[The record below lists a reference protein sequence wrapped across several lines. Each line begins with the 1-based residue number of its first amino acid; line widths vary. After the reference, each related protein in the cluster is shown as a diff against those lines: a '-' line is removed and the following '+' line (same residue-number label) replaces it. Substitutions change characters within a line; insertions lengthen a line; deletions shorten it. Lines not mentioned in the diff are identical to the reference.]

1 MITPVTWP
9 LIEHSAFMPT
19 HHLGYETNCKFCTR
33 FKFTTT
39 PEFPFSLMPPD
50 GFMEQLN
57 NNSLRYHRYVQK
69 LAKSVPETG
78 HLRDTNSFLFL

>member
-1 MITPVTWP
+1 
-9 LIEHSAFMPT
+9 
-19 HHLGYETNCKFCTR
+19 
-33 FKFTTT
+33 
-39 PEFPFSLMPPD
+39 MPPD

-57 NNSLRYHRYVQK
+57 NNALRYHRYVQK